1 MPVLLIPMLAF
12 VAIAAAP
19 CVAALRRTPKVDG
32 APKMPLHTPDVHELR
47 RMMHT
52 AYDEERDL
60 LHEQAV
66 RWLNSL
72 GRGPLRVTDVHAA
85 PRGLGGDSVVLS
97 DGTVLCLSATG
108 TAVRELGHALDRFA
122 EVTLTRVRAARDGFQ
137 LTFHIEGRPPV
148 QASAELL
155 TVRGADV

>member
-1 MPVLLIPMLAF
+1 MPVMLIPMLAF

-19 CVAALRRTPKVDG
+19 CVAALRRTPKA
-32 APKMPLHTPDVHELR
+32 APAAVIPMQNSDMHDLR
-47 RMMHT
+47 RMLHS

-72 GRGPLRVTDVHAA
+72 GRGPLRVTDASPA
-85 PRGLGGDSVVLS
+85 PRGLGGDTVILS

-108 TAVRELGHALDRFA
+108 GAINELVHALDRFT
-122 EVTLTRVRAARDGFQ
+122 EVALTRVRAARDGFQ
-137 LTFHIEGRPPV
+137 LTFDIEGRQV
-148 QASAELL
+148 NASAELL

>member
-12 VAIAAAP
+12 VAIAVAP
-19 CVAALRRTPKVDG
+19 CVAALRRTPKVAG
-32 APKMPLHTPDVHELR
+32 SHEMPLHDPDLQDVR

-52 AYDEERDL
+52 AYDEERDF

-97 DGTVLCLSATG
+97 DDTVLCLSATG
-108 TAVRELGHALDRFA
+108 TAVRELGRALDRFA
-122 EVTLTRVRAARDGFQ
+122 EVTLTRVRAARDGFE
-137 LTFHIEGRPPV
+137 LTFHIEGLPPV
-148 QASAELL
+148 HASAELL